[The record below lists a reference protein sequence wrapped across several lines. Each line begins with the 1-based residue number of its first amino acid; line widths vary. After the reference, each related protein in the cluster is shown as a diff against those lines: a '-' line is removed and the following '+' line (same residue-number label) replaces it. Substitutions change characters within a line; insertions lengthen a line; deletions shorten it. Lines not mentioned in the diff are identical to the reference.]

1 MDQGKI
7 GKFISEMR
15 KSKKLTQKN
24 LADKLFI
31 SEKTISKWECGK
43 GLPEVSLMLPLCE
56 ILGIS
61 VNELLSGHKINND
74 EYKVNAEENFLY
86 ILKEKE
92 DGKRRLIVSFIT
104 ALIGGVTLA
113 IMILISNY
121 IDNMNIKVFLIV
133 FGIIIFL
140 VSFVNAVIL
149 DYGIGIYECKNCN
162 YEFKPDLLSY
172 LVSPH
177 TPLKRYLKCPKCKK
191 NSYCI
196 HKLFKR

>member
-7 GKFISEMR
+7 GKFICERR
-15 KSKKLTQKN
+15 KIKKLTQSA

-43 GLPEVSLMLPLCE
+43 GLPDVSLMLPLCE
-56 ILGIS
+56 ILDIS
-61 VNELLSGHKINND
+61 VNELLSGQIINNNN
-74 EYKVNAEENFLY
+74 YKTKAEENLIY

-92 DGKRRLIVSFIT
+92 DGKKRLIVSFIT
-104 ALIGGVTLA
+104 ALIGGITLA

-140 VSFVNAVIL
+140 VSFINAVIL
-149 DYGIGIYECKNCN
+149 DYGVGIYECKYCKH
-162 YEFKPDLLSY
+162 EFKPELINYLLA
-172 LVSPH
+172 PH
-177 TPLKRYLKCPKCKK
+177 TPLKRYLKCPNCNK

-196 HKLFKR
+196 HKLLKK

>member
-74 EYKVNAEENFLY
+74 DYKVNAEENLLY

-104 ALIGGVTLA
+104 ALIGGITLA
-113 IMILISNY
+113 IMILVSNY

-149 DYGIGIYECKNCN
+149 DYGVGIYECKNCN

-191 NSYCI
+191 SSYCI